1 MLACGSNLTTTLI
14 FKSNQTEF
22 LTTTLIGICNP
33 APDDTKNITPEK
45 AHSIEVHPDS
55 NRSI

>member
-1 MLACGSNLTTTLI
+1 MLTTTLI

-33 APDDTKNITPEK
+33 SPDDTKNITPEE

-55 NRSI
+55 NRSM